1 MRIKPKTPKCQLRGS
16 VSQSFSHY
24 SRLYSKMETQ
34 ETGNWMESGSTKF
47 NKLNCKWKLKWKLEW
62 KLKWKLKEKGPPFGK
77 KKNHVTFF

>member
-1 MRIKPKTPKCQLRGS
+1 MGIIPC
-16 VSQSFSHY
+16 SHKKDVLIS

-77 KKNHVTFF
+77 KKIM

>member
-1 MRIKPKTPKCQLRGS
+1 MPLCSNVITIRIAGGINLVLK
-16 VSQSFSHY
+16 
-24 SRLYSKMETQ
+24 RLYSKMETQ

-77 KKNHVTFF
+77 KKIHVTFFLK

>member
-1 MRIKPKTPKCQLRGS
+1 MC
-16 VSQSFSHY
+16 SHY
-24 SRLYSKMETQ
+24 SINARLYSKMETQ

-77 KKNHVTFF
+77 KKIHVTFFKVN

>member
-1 MRIKPKTPKCQLRGS
+1 MLGLNLTFDLSMRFQQTLTT
-16 VSQSFSHY
+16 
-24 SRLYSKMETQ
+24 RLYSKMETQ

-77 KKNHVTFF
+77 KKIHVTFFKVN